1 MNTIYSKL
9 RGASIFLC
17 AAPPPLN
24 PPNLLNPLNLFR
36 TYSKGS
42 TPQGL
47 TLNPEPDNLIS
58 LIVND
63 ESHED
68 EVFVTD
74 ILDAVA
80 VAVFAE
86 GGIARFHFIGGVVV
100 GVEAFA

>member
-1 MNTIYSKL
+1 MGWGFVSVAPSLLPLEGGRERRLGAAQRRNI
-9 RGASIFLC
+9 RGASYLMRRT
-17 AAPPPLN
+17 
-24 PPNLLNPLNLFR
+24 LNL
-36 TYSKGS
+36 
-42 TPQGL
+42 
-47 TLNPEPDNLIS
+47 EPDNLIS
-58 LIVND
+58 FIVND